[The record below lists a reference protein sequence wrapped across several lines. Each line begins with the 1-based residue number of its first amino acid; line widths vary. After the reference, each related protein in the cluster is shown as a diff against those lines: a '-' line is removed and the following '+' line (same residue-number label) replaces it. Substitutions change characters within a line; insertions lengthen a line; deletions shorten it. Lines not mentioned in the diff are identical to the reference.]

1 MKTDTHK
8 VISGELI
15 FNENIKTND
24 HTRDVVY
31 THPITSVVVVNKSSP
46 DETLLRWNL
55 KQKKGKAAEIHDTA
69 ADLTS

>member
-1 MKTDTHK
+1 MKTDIHK

-24 HTRDVVY
+24 NARDVVY
-31 THPITSVVVVNKSSP
+31 SHPITSVVVVYKSSP

-55 KQKKGKAAEIHDTA
+55 KQKGKVAELYDTA